1 MKKIIVILGLFLSI
15 YSSASAQNTT
25 TIEQVLKFKNETYD
39 FGKISFGKPASY
51 VIEFTNI
58 GKDTL
63 TLLNARPGCGCTT
76 PNFKPNEKIAPGK
89 TGQVQITFNGSAM
102 GAFTRAT
109 TLDFSGGLIKQ
120 TQFSGEGVAIN
131 NLPTAPILTAP
142 IKH

>member
-15 YSSASAQNTT
+15 YSSASAQNTNA
-25 TIEQVLKFKNETYD
+25 IDQVLKFKNETYD

-109 TLDFSGGLIKQ
+109 TLDFSGGLVKQ

>member
-25 TIEQVLKFKNETYD
+25 IIEQVLKFKNETYD